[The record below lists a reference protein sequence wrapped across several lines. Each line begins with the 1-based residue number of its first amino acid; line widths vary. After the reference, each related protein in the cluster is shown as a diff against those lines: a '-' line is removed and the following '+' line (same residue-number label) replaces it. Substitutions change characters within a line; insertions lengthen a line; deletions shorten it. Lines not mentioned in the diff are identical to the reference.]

1 MTNLL
6 EAIYNISNL
15 SSFEI
20 RNLYA
25 GRNRANTV
33 GEALEKFVKDAFA
46 DTLILQMKLKF

>member
-6 EAIYNISNL
+6 EAIFNISKL
-15 SSFEI
+15 STFEI

-33 GEALEKFVKDAFA
+33 GEALEKFVKDSFA
-46 DTLILQMKLKF
+46 DTFEIENEVEF